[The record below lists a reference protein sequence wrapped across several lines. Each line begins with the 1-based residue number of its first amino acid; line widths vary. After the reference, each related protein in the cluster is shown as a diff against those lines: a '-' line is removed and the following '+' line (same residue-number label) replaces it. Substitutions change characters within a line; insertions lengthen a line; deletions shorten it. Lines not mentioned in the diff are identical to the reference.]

1 MENITNASDFVQNS
15 LGKKTLVKLT
25 NDEFYEGTL
34 ISIDGAFNLYLID
47 TKLVTEE
54 NEKDKDKDKEEKFYK
69 NLFIRGN
76 NVLYIAPFINK

>member
-47 TKLVTEE
+47 SKLV
-54 NEKDKDKDKEEKFYK
+54 NEDDDKNKKEEVKTYK

-76 NVLYIAPFINK
+76 NVLYIAPCIN

>member
-15 LGKKTLVKLT
+15 LGKKTLIKLT

-34 ISIDGAFNLYLID
+34 ISIDGAFNLYLINS
-47 TKLVTEE
+47 KLV
-54 NEKDKDKDKEEKFYK
+54 NEDDDKNKKEDKTYK

-76 NVLYIAPFINK
+76 NVLYIAPYIN

>member
-15 LGKKTLVKLT
+15 LGKKTLIKLT

-47 TKLVTEE
+47 SKLI
-54 NEKDKDKDKEEKFYK
+54 NEDDDKNKKEDKSYK

-76 NVLYIAPFINK
+76 NVLYIAPYIN

>member
-47 TKLVTEE
+47 SKLV
-54 NEKDKDKDKEEKFYK
+54 NEDDDKNKKEEVKTYK

-76 NVLYIAPFINK
+76 NVLYIAPCFN

>member
-1 MENITNASDFVQNS
+1 MENIANASEFVQNS

-25 NDEFYEGTL
+25 NEEFYEGTL

-47 TKLVTEE
+47 TKLVQE
-54 NEKDKDKDKEEKFYK
+54 DKNKEEKKFK

-76 NVLYIAPFINK
+76 NVLYIAPSF

>member
-47 TKLVTEE
+47 SKLI
-54 NEKDKDKDKEEKFYK
+54 KDNNKKEEKEKVFK

-76 NVLYIAPFINK
+76 NVLYIAPYINK

>member
-1 MENITNASDFVQNS
+1 MEKITNASDFVQNS

-47 TKLVTEE
+47 SKLV
-54 NEKDKDKDKEEKFYK
+54 NEDDDKNKKEDKTYK

-76 NVLYIAPFINK
+76 NVLYIAPYIN